1 MRTVIVAAGVLFEG
15 GKVLL
20 SQRPEGTHL
29 AGSWE
34 FPGGKVD
41 EGEDPKD
48 ALVRELREEI
58 GVEVAVKGVL
68 DVTFWRYDDAGK
80 AVLLLFYEVE
90 RAPQSPPPK
99 AVTVAAVRWATA
111 EELDAKLFPP
121 ADVAVLAVVRARL
134 SEVGGY

>member
-15 GKVLL
+15 GKVLITK
-20 SQRPEGTHL
+20 RPEGKHL
-29 AGSWE
+29 AGAWE
-34 FPGGKVD
+34 FPGGKVE

-58 GVEVAVKGVL
+58 GVEATVGRAL
-68 DVTFWRYDDAGK
+68 DVTFWRYEDDGK
-80 AVLLLFYEVE
+80 SVLLLFYEVT

-99 AVTVAAVRWATA
+99 PLTVADVKWALA
-111 EELDAKLFPP
+111 ADLDPKLFPP
-121 ADVAVLAVVRARL
+121 ADVPILEVVRARL